1 MLNQVGNPI
10 RYDTLIL
17 LINLLKMKP
26 QKNTMWDSLQDHAM
40 YQRSLV
46 LFPYPKLPSISKP
59 SDEFAGFG
67 SLGYKPL
74 VGDTTT
80 RPFVK
85 AKVLRDQEVMS
96 SSRSVHVSP
105 KQHHRIDSK
114 FTESQKIRFLGKTED
129 GKTDTVGSVRTYR
142 DSHTQSSPMETTSQ
156 SVNNAMNRTYAKQ
169 AKLQELTRK

>member
-1 MLNQVGNPI
+1 
-10 RYDTLIL
+10 
-17 LINLLKMKP
+17 MKP
-26 QKNTMWDSLQDHAM
+26 QKNTMWDSLQDHSM

-46 LFPYPKLPSISKP
+46 LFPYPILPSISKP
-59 SDEFAGFG
+59 SDEFAGFA

-85 AKVLRDQEVMS
+85 AKVLRDQELML

-105 KQHHRIDSK
+105 KQHHRIDSN
-114 FTESQKIRFLGKTED
+114 FTESQKIRFLSKTED
-129 GKTDTVGSVRTYR
+129 EKNDTVGSVRTFR
-142 DSHTQSSPMETTSQ
+142 NSQTQSSPVETSSQ

-169 AKLQELTRK
+169 AKLQELTKK

>member
-1 MLNQVGNPI
+1 M
-10 RYDTLIL
+10 
-17 LINLLKMKP
+17 
-26 QKNTMWDSLQDHAM
+26 
-40 YQRSLV
+40 
-46 LFPYPKLPSISKP
+46 
-59 SDEFAGFG
+59 
-67 SLGYKPL
+67 
-74 VGDTTT
+74 
-80 RPFVK
+80 K

-129 GKTDTVGSVRTYR
+129 GKTDTVGSVCTYR

-169 AKLQELTRK
+169 AQLQELTKK